1 MKTRSRIARAISS
14 RLQIL
19 IICSL
24 FVLSACSEE
33 NHSDKP
39 VRLVITSNSVTWEGH
54 LLSFEQPLSDWLKIL
69 GSNYVQGN
77 KWESSVS
84 FLDASRFVYPNLGI
98 DIEVARNRK
107 NGQSDWVETKN
118 GWEMKDPFNRY
129 VSVVRINLNPAYIVR
144 NIGMNDETEKHPYN
158 TMFADYAIDFYG
170 AIVDSATSKE
180 QILTYG
186 SGIQQSTIF
195 NRIDPTL
202 ENKNS
207 PIQGYISFN
216 AFYEQKAELSTSMQ
230 LTPSSELRRS
240 NDIKYFGYAM
250 E

>member
-1 MKTRSRIARAISS
+1 MLLNKITKALNSRW
-14 RLQIL
+14 QIL

-24 FVLSACSEE
+24 FVLSACAEE
-33 NHSDKP
+33 NDSDKP
-39 VRLVITSNSVTWEGH
+39 VRMVITADAITWDNQS
-54 LLSFEQPLSDWLKIL
+54 LRFDQPFSDWIKVL
-69 GSNYVQGN
+69 GDDYIVGKMWQKEVRYLHSDRYI
-77 KWESSVS
+77 
-84 FLDASRFVYPNLGI
+84 YPKLGI
-98 DIEVARNRK
+98 DLQIRYNTK
-107 NGQSDWVETKN
+107 NPKSDWINEEPDTL
-118 GWEMKDPFNRY
+118 KDPFNRY